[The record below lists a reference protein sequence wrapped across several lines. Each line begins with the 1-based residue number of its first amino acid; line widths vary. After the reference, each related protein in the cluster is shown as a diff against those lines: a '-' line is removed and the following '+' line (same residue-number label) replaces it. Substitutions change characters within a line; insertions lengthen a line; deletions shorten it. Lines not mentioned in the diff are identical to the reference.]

1 MLSRLRQRFRTW
13 LFRPQIDVGTV
24 TLVQRRIFI
33 IPTRQGFALA
43 GVLVLMLLGDINYAL
58 SLGYVLT
65 FLLGMVAV
73 LSMLYAFRNLVR
85 LQVRAG
91 RAEPV
96 FCGEAAAFELVFH
109 NSGQTAR
116 YRLRLRADDGTA
128 QVFDLPPGQETP
140 VTLFLPTQQRGW
152 RSGGR
157 LTLATEF
164 PLGLFY
170 AWSYLH
176 FEQRCLVYPSPAER
190 GSLPHSLAP
199 SPDGRLQGQDEEEF
213 AGLRA
218 YQAGDRLSRVAWKQL
233 AREQGLQVK
242 QFTSPAGEALLFDLG
257 LLPPL
262 PLERQLSI
270 LTRCV
275 LDAEQ
280 QGVRYGL
287 RLAGQETD
295 LGLGPAQR
303 ADCLQRLA
311 LFALAGGAHE

>member
-1 MLSRLRQRFRTW
+1 MPVSLRQRFRTW

-73 LSMLYAFRNLVR
+73 LSMLYTFRNLVR
-85 LQVRAG
+85 LQIRVG

-96 FCGEAAAFELVFH
+96 FCGDAAGFGLVFH
-109 NSGQTAR
+109 NSGQRAR
-116 YRLRLRADDGTA
+116 YQLRLRAADGAA
-128 QVFDLPPGQETP
+128 QVFDLPPDQEST

-152 RSGGR
+152 QHCGR
-157 LTLATEF
+157 LTLSTEF

-176 FEQRCLVYPSPAER
+176 FEQRCLVYPAPAER
-190 GSLPHSLAP
+190 SSLPQGFAP
-199 SPDGRLQGQDEEEF
+199 SPDGRLQGAEEEEF

-218 YQAGDRLSRVAWKQL
+218 YQPGDRLSRIAWKSL
-233 AREQGLQVK
+233 ARGRDLQVK
-242 QFTSPAGEALLFDLG
+242 QFTSPAGEALLFDLS

-287 RLAGQETD
+287 RLPGQETE
-295 LGLGPAQR
+295 LGHGPVHR

-311 LFALAGGAHE
+311 LFQSHGGAA